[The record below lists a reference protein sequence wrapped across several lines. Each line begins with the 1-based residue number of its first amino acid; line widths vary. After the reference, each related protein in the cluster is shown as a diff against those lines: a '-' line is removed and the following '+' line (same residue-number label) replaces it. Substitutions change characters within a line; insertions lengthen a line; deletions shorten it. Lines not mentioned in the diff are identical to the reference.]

1 MGIKDT
7 HEVQAIWKKIL
18 SLVGNF
24 DLDPDR
30 VLDLIVEAR
39 SQNIEGKNF
48 ITLLKYFKKES
59 IVISIGNKLSI
70 DKEKSA
76 DGEHLS

>member
-1 MGIKDT
+1 MKNT

-30 VLDLIVEAR
+30 VLDLIV
-39 SQNIEGKNF
+39 
-48 ITLLKYFKKES
+48 
-59 IVISIGNKLSI
+59 
-70 DKEKSA
+70 
-76 DGEHLS
+76 